1 MCKQDYYQTLSL
13 NQNATEQD
21 IKTAFIKLSFQ
32 YHPELNPGKENKDR
46 FKEIYAAY
54 SILRDGHFVQGLP
67 IQVLDCSLESVL
79 YDLLEI
85 GKDASEQD
93 IDKVISNLACQYR
106 PILKDLGYRSI
117 MDLSEEDVKKLK
129 KLYKA
134 YTILKQK
141 AKRREYEGPN
151 HDESS
156 QANTCGD
163 ETSFDLS
170 LEDILY
176 GIKELTRKFGIDFDE
191 KSIDSLGILPFGKE
205 VVHEFYKIS
214 ESLLSDV
221 LGIRIGIKGKVRGR

>member
-1 MCKQDYYQTLSL
+1 MCKQDYYQTLRL

-46 FKEIYAAY
+46 FKEIYVAY
-54 SILRDGHFVQGLP
+54 IILRDGHFVQGLSL
-67 IQVLDCSLESVL
+67 QALDCSLESVL

-117 MDLSEEDVKKLK
+117 LDLSEEDAKKLK

-134 YTILKQK
+134 YTMLKQK
-141 AKRREYEGPN
+141 AKRRKYEGPN

-156 QANTCGD
+156 QADAGDDD

-176 GIKELTRKFGIDFDE
+176 QIRGLIREFGIDFDE
-191 KSIDSLGILPFGKE
+191 KSIDPLRILPFGKE

-214 ESLLSDV
+214 ESLLGDV
-221 LGIRIGIKGKVRGR
+221 LGIRIKGKVRGR

>member
-1 MCKQDYYQTLSL
+1 MCKQDYYQILRL

-32 YHPELNPGKENKDR
+32 YHPELNPGKENKNR

-54 SILRDGHFVQGLP
+54 IILRDGHFVQGLS
-67 IQVLDCSLESVL
+67 IQALDCSLESIL

-117 MDLSEEDVKKLK
+117 MDLSEEDAKKLK

-134 YTILKQK
+134 YTMLKQK

-151 HDESS
+151 HDEPS
-156 QANTCGD
+156 QMYAGD

-176 GIKELTRKFGIDFDE
+176 QIRGLVREVGIDFDE
-191 KSIDSLGILPFGKE
+191 KSIDPLGILPFGKE

-221 LGIRIGIKGKVRGR
+221 LGIRIKGKVRGR

>member
-1 MCKQDYYQTLSL
+1 MCKQDYYQTLRL

-21 IKTAFIKLSFQ
+21 IKTAFIKLSFR
-32 YHPELNPGKENKDR
+32 YHPELNPGKENEDK
-46 FKEIYAAY
+46 FEEIYAAY
-54 SILRDGHFVQGLP
+54 IMLRDERFVQGLSL
-67 IQVLDCSLESVL
+67 QALDCSLESVL

-106 PILKDLGYRSI
+106 SILKDLGYRSI
-117 MDLSEEDVKKLK
+117 TDISRDDMNKFSKV
-129 KLYKA
+129 YKV
-134 YTILKQK
+134 YVLMKQK
-141 AKRREYEGPN
+141 AKRREYEGPD

-156 QANTCGD
+156 QANTGGD

-176 GIKELTRKFGIDFDE
+176 QIRGLIREFGIDFDE
-191 KSIDSLGILPFGKE
+191 KSIDPLRILPFGKE

-214 ESLLSDV
+214 ESLLGDV
-221 LGIRIGIKGKVRGR
+221 LGIRIKGKVRGR